1 MSERDDRQTRVRIKA
16 PPSRIKENQ
25 RIDFR
30 PGYFEAVLNQHGRPT
45 LWEKSSVCPCR
56 NNGETSQPNAL
67 CPVCGGIGT
76 EWYDGQVIN
85 VIYDNLE
92 SNRDTLIAFGTW
104 TFGTAR
110 LTMRSE
116 YRPGPRD
123 RYTLLSSVMI
133 FTERRTRRA
142 VRERPR
148 YPIATL
154 KTDLM
159 VQRPDGEWVKRPAV
173 AQNVLRLRLMD
184 SRTMLPGAV
193 LSPGLDF
200 TIVED
205 QRVRVVDRT
214 VLESMGLSPDGAD
227 VAVGGSIDWTVGDQ
241 RGTAP
246 KVGESYALTYLYHP
260 RFEVVTFNHAIRDDK
275 SKQKAPEMRIE
286 HLPLEIM
293 CKLDWDT
300 TQPGGGFGG

>member
-1 MSERDDRQTRVRIKA
+1 MSERDDRQVRRVQKA

-45 LWEKSSVCPCR
+45 LWEKSGACPCR
-56 NNGETSQPNAL
+56 NNAETAQPNAM
-67 CPVCGGIGT
+67 CPVCGGLGT

-92 SNRDTLIAFGTW
+92 SNKDTMIAFGTW
-104 TFGTAR
+104 SFGTAR

-133 FTERRTRRA
+133 FSEKRTRRA

-148 YPIATL
+148 YPIASIQTE
-154 KTDLM
+154 LM
-159 VQRPDGEWVKRPAV
+159 VTKPDGELVKR
-173 AQNVLRLRLMD
+173 NVRQSVMRLRKM
-184 SRTMLPGAV
+184 TPAGLPGDV
-193 LSPGLDF
+193 LSVGLDCA
-200 TIVED
+200 IVQD
-205 QRVRVVDRT
+205 QKVPVVDA
-214 VLESMGLSPDGAD
+214 SAYAAFGLPTEGGD
-227 VAVGGSIDWTVGDQ
+227 VVIGGSLDWTLGDQ

-246 KVGESYALTYLYHP
+246 KVGEQYAITYLYHP
-260 RFEVVTFNHAIRDDK
+260 RYEVVTFNHAIRDDK
-275 SKQKAPEMRIE
+275 SKQKAPDMRIE
-286 HLPLEIM
+286 RLPLEIM

-300 TQPGGGFGG
+300 TQGNGGVGG